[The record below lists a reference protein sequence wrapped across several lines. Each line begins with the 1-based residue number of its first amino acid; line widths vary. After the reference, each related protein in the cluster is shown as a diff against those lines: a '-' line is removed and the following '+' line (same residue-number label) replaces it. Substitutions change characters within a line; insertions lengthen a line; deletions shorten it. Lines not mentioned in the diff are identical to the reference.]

1 MHLETLIN
9 WKLFN
14 NKFQHFGQLPNI
26 YGNLIFQTPNQ
37 EMWSNK
43 VLILQQENLEGV
55 VWKMN
60 RKFLGN

>member
-1 MHLETLIN
+1 MHLETLTN

-14 NKFQHFGQLPNI
+14 NKFQHFGQLPSI

-37 EMWSNK
+37 EMLSNK

-55 VWKMN
+55 AWKM
-60 RKFLGN
+60 K